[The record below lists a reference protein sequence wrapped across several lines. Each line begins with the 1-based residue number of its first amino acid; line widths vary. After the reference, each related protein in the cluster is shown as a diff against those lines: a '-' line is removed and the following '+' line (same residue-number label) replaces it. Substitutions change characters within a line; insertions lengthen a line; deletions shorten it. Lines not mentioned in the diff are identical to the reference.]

1 MESAFLFQSAA
12 FLQFQGNP
20 QLVSLEEVGG
30 NTYSIAWFEKQQE
43 GFSPVRAPFGS
54 ISTTGEWPNQVH
66 ISELIKKLEADGIR
80 QKIKSITITHF
91 PNAYQPEF
99 SLLLLNCLRSE
110 GFSIQNQELN
120 FHLDVKEGFKKN
132 LRRSE
137 RWKLNKAHRE
147 GYYFKKCHP
156 PNWDIAFP
164 LLQNSRERKGYA
176 LSMTRDELE
185 AVFAQFP
192 EYYSVYG
199 VFHRSHCVAIG
210 ITIRVS
216 PQIEYVFY
224 TADDIQH
231 RKRSPVVLLHE
242 GIYKEC
248 QKNGVTLLDLGT
260 ASLKG
265 VVNSG
270 VATFKR
276 NLGGI
281 ASLKNSFQK
290 RWS

>member
-1 MESAFLFQSAA
+1 M
-12 FLQFQGNP
+12 
-20 QLVSLEEVGG
+20 
-30 NTYSIAWFEKQQE
+30 AWFENQQE
-43 GFSPVRAPFGS
+43 AFSPIRAPFGS
-54 ISTTGEWPNQVH
+54 ISTRGAWPNQQQ
-66 ISELIKKLEADGIR
+66 IQELIKQLEADCLR
-80 QKIKSITITHF
+80 EKINSITITHY

-99 SLLLLNCLRSE
+99 SLLLLNCFRLE

-120 FHLDVKEGFKKN
+120 FHLEVKEDFKRN

-147 GYYFKKCHP
+147 GFYFKKCHP

-164 LLQNSRERKGYA
+164 LLHDSRERKGYF
-176 LSMTRDELE
+176 LSMTRNELE

-192 EYYSVYG
+192 ENYSLYG

-216 PQIEYVFY
+216 TQIEYVFY

-231 RKRSPVVLLHE
+231 RKRSPIVLLHE

-248 QKNGVTLLDLGT
+248 QKKGVELLDLGT

-276 NLGGI
+276 NLGGL

-290 RWS
+290 RLV